1 MFALLFLIGLN
12 KNMKTLGCCFF
23 FLAFA
28 LVSSGSFAQKN
39 TLSGTILDEKRQPL
53 AGVSVYLQGTVR
65 GVQSDRNGTY
75 TLKDIPAGNYQL
87 VVSLVGFQTITQE
100 LKLEAGASK
109 EIQITLKE
117 ATVELGEFSISAS
130 RGIQGQGHLPE
141 VEDYRIN
148 AGKKNEIIRIG
159 ELNANLAMN
168 NSRQIFAKTPGIS
181 IWENDG
187 SGVQLGVASRGLNPN
202 RSWEFNVRMNG
213 YDITPDPMGYPEAYF
228 TPPMEVVDQI
238 EIVRGA
244 SSLQY
249 GSQFGGLMNFVLRKP
264 DPSTRFTAETV
275 NTVGSNGLFSSFN
288 YLGGTEGKWSY
299 TAYFQKRMGEWL
311 ESKRCF

>member
-1 MFALLFLIGLN
+1 
-12 KNMKTLGCCFF
+12 MKTLGCCFF

-28 LVSSGSFAQKN
+28 LVSSGTLAQKN
-39 TLSGTILDEKRQPL
+39 AISGTILDEKQQPL

-65 GVQSDRNGTY
+65 GVQSDRSGTY
-75 TLKDIPAGNYQL
+75 TLKDIPAGSYQL
-87 VVSLVGFQTITQE
+87 VVSLVGFQTYTQE
-100 LKLEAGASK
+100 LNLEADAS
-109 EIQITLKE
+109 QQLHVVLQE
-117 ATVELGEFSISAS
+117 ATLELGEFSISAS
-130 RGIQGQGHLPE
+130 REIQGQGHLPE

-148 AGKKNEIIRIG
+148 AGKKNEVIRIG

-228 TPPMEVVDQI
+228 TPPMEVVEQI

-264 DPSTRFTAETV
+264 
-275 NTVGSNGLFSSFN
+275 
-288 YLGGTEGKWSY
+288 
-299 TAYFQKRMGEWL
+299 
-311 ESKRCF
+311 